1 MIDVAAIFRRKQAA
15 QHTLDDPG
23 MQMAM
28 AEVHRAA
35 MLVIVNSQPG
45 DAALRE
51 QAYQTIRTL
60 KLLEQALAAM
70 VAAHTLVQERE
81 RKATRS

>member
-1 MIDVAAIFRRKQAA
+1 MIDVTAIFRRKQEA

-23 MQMAM
+23 MQAAM
-28 AEVHRAA
+28 AEVHRSCMTA
-35 MLVIVNSQPG
+35 IVNSQPA
-45 DAALRE
+45 DTALRE
-51 QAYQTIRTL
+51 QAYHTIRTL

-81 RKATRS
+81 RKASRS

>member
-23 MQMAM
+23 MQAAM